1 MSICEI
7 CGNKFDMGY
16 NGSIYGCDECAGAFR
31 NEDGEMSIPY
41 NIVNNELPDGIE
53 LIPDPIG
60 EYEYVLRFYDESI
73 TYDDPLV
80 KAAQNVVARYR
91 NSEWLDH
98 FME

>member
-7 CGNKFDMGY
+7 CGNKFDMRY
-16 NGSIYGCDECAGAFR
+16 NGSIYGCDSCAGVVR

-41 NIVNNELPDGIE
+41 NLVNNELPDGIE

-73 TYDDPLV
+73 TYDDPRV
-80 KAAQNVVARYR
+80 EAAQNVVARYR

-98 FME
+98 FRE